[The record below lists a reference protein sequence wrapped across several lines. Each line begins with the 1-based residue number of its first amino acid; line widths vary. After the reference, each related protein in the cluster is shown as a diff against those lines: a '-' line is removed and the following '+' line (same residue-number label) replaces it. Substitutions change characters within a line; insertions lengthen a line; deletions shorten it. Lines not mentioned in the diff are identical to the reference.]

1 MTLYIPYPE
10 WISPVIIP
18 GLPFRWYGMMY
29 LVAFGLAYLFTRIQ
43 LKEPAN
49 PLHGKVTDDEV
60 VNLFFW
66 TIIGL
71 LVGSRIFATMI
82 YDTSGRYLQQPWLI
96 FWPFDENMN
105 FTGLQG
111 MSFHGGLFGGIIAG
125 MIYCRVR
132 KIDIPAMADIMIT
145 SVPFGYTFGRIGNFI
160 NGELY
165 GRITDSSW
173 GVLFPYA
180 QGVPTSHPA
189 VREIAEN
196 VGIDIT
202 GLSAVNLPR
211 HPSQLYEAVLEGVVL
226 WAVMWFFFRHRKPFR
241 GFMLGVYM
249 VGYSIARFIAEYFR
263 QPDPGLDFV
272 IQWGPRNNPRWL
284 LMSPW
289 NLTTGQV
296 LSLITAVVGIVAILV
311 IRGIVGKKAMVETF
325 EVDSGRSSGRPGG
338 RRRRKATKR

>member
-1 MTLYIPYPE
+1 MPLYINFPE
-10 WISPVIIP
+10 WISPVIVP

-43 LKEPAN
+43 LKEPDN
-49 PLHGKVTDDEV
+49 PLYKKVTDDEV
-60 VNLFFW
+60 INLFFW
-66 TIIGL
+66 IIIGL
-71 LVGSRIFATMI
+71 LIGSRVVATTV
-82 YDTSGRYLQQPWLI
+82 YDTSGRYLQRPWLM

-125 MIYCRVR
+125 IIYSRVR
-132 KIDIPAMADIMIT
+132 KIDIPAMADVIIT

-165 GRITDSSW
+165 GRITDSSV
-173 GVLFPYA
+173 GILFPQA
-180 QGVPTSHPA
+180 EPVPTSHPA
-189 VREIAEN
+189 VREIAAN

-202 GLSAVNLPR
+202 GLSMVNLPR
-211 HPSQLYEAVLEGVVL
+211 HPSQLYEAALEGLVL

-241 GFMLGVYM
+241 GFMLGVYL

-263 QPDPGLDFV
+263 QPDPGLDFI

-284 LMSPW
+284 LLSPW
-289 NLTTGQV
+289 NFTTGQV
-296 LSLITAVVGIVAILV
+296 LSLITAAVGVVTILI
-311 IRGIVGKKAMVETF
+311 IRRIVGKKAQVETF
-325 EVDSGRSSGRPGG
+325 EPSR
-338 RRRRKATKR
+338 